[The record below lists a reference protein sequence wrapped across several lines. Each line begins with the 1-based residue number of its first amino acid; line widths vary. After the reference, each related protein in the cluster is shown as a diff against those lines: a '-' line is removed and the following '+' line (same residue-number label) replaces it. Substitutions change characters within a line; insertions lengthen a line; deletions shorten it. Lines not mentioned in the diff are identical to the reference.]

1 MKTLCLS
8 MLLCSIISC
17 FVYGQD
23 SLKVIGGRFTTELN
37 INPFQGEL
45 SLNNA
50 LNQIKVRYFLSDNTA
65 LRIGLSLSARKSTIE
80 NSTVYGTNPSNQ
92 ENEKKTSTVGLNFGF
107 EKHFKGTKRL
117 SPYLSAELVVASKS
131 SSHTVKTKSQ
141 TNTPNVTETKI
152 KGAWQTTIFNN
163 NGYPLYGYEE
173 RAFFQYGM
181 NLVGG
186 FDFYVAR
193 NFYVGYEI
201 AFALLKTKYKNID
214 ITTKPASTNP
224 SPDSTQKDF
233 SIGPNLINGIRVGF
247 AF

>member
-23 SLKVIGGRFTTELN
+23 SLKVTRGRFTTELN

-50 LNQIKVRYFLSDNTA
+50 LNQIKVRYFVSNNTA
-65 LRIGLSLSARKSTIE
+65 LRIGLSLSARKSIIE
-80 NSTVYGTNPSNQ
+80 NSTVYGTNPSSQ

-117 SPYLSAELVVASKS
+117 SPYVSAEFVVASKS
-131 SSHTVKTKSQ
+131 SWHTLKTKSQ

-152 KGAWQTTIFNN
+152 KGAWQATSFN
-163 NGYPLYGYEE
+163 NGYSFEE

-201 AFALLKTKYKNID
+201 AFALLKTKYKTID
-214 ITTKPASTNP
+214 VITKPASTNA

-233 SIGPNLINGIRVGF
+233 SFGPNLINGIRVGF
-247 AF
+247 VF